1 MGCGAQGPGR
11 RAQGGR
17 REGAGRGCTSRL
29 CFDRFDSISFC
40 EGGFDSL
47 FESVRTKPLAHL
59 SVRASCRSFAIFSS
73 FRRTAAARSTQN
85 IVATARNLTG
95 QGAGWNGSGIFFAP
109 RAESAPDQS
118 HPDDLRAVHIDRDDV
133 VPHAAV

>member
-1 MGCGAQGPGR
+1 MARDSGRGRRARAQRARVGCGAQGPGR

-59 SVRASCRSFAIFSS
+59 SVRAS
-73 FRRTAAARSTQN
+73 
-85 IVATARNLTG
+85 
-95 QGAGWNGSGIFFAP
+95 
-109 RAESAPDQS
+109 
-118 HPDDLRAVHIDRDDV
+118 
-133 VPHAAV
+133 